1 MTDFP
6 IMVYRSPGKNPAR
19 YGTYDYCSVE
29 SQDELDDALKLGW
42 SLSVEE
48 AVDVYNKAVEVA
60 VRLKNEPKV
69 KIVVSEPESEAAP
82 VPEAAGEPVL
92 LAEEDEE
99 EDKPRR
105 KRK

>member
-1 MTDFP
+1 MIEFP
-6 IMVYRSPGKNPAR
+6 IMVYRSPGKIPAR
-19 YGTYDYCSVE
+19 YGTYDYCGVE

-42 SLSVEE
+42 SPTVEE
-48 AVDVYNKAVEVA
+48 AVDTYNKAVEA
-60 VRLKNEPKV
+60 AIRLKNEPKV
-69 KIVVSEPESEAAP
+69 KIVVNEPESKAAP
-82 VPEAAGEPVL
+82 APEAAGEPVL

>member
-6 IMVYRSPGKNPAR
+6 IMVYRSPGKSPAR
-19 YGTYDYCSVE
+19 YGTYDYCGVE
-29 SQDELDDALKLGW
+29 SQDELDEALSLGW

-48 AVDVYNKAVEVA
+48 AVDTYNKAVEAA

-82 VPEAAGEPVL
+82 APEAAGEPVL
-92 LAEEDEE
+92 LAEDEEE

-105 KRK
+105 RRK

>member
-6 IMVYRSPGKNPAR
+6 IMVYRSPGKSPAR
-19 YGTYDYCSVE
+19 YGTYDYCGVE
-29 SQDELDDALKLGW
+29 SQEELDEALSLGW

-48 AVDVYNKAVEVA
+48 AVDVYNKAVEAA

-82 VPEAAGEPVL
+82 APEAAELVS
-92 LAEEDEE
+92 EDEE
-99 EDKPRR
+99 EDEKPRR
-105 KRK
+105 RRK